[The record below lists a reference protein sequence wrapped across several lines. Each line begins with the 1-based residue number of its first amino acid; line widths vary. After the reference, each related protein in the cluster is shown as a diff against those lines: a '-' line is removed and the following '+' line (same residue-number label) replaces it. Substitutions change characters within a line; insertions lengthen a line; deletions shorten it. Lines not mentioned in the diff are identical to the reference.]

1 MNLIEAVELMKKYAA
16 CRNCG
21 CETIGNGK
29 GTMEVDSEKGYFKR
43 TCRCGWQ
50 IEVRETVHESN

>member
-1 MNLIEAVELMKKYAA
+1 MNLIEAVELMEKYAV

-21 CETIGNGK
+21 CDVIGNDK

-43 TCRCGWQ
+43 NCRCGWQ
-50 IEVRETVHESN
+50 ITVCEVLP